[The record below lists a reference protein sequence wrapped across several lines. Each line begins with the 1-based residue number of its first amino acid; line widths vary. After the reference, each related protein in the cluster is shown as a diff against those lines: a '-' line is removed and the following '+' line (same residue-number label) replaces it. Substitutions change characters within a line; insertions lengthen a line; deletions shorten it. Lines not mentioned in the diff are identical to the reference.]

1 MKTPA
6 MDMPKAALLSQ
17 RGVAVVLAMG
27 TVALATLAAVAIL
40 AGQGSWAR
48 RTELT
53 AGHTQALTLAQAGV
67 DWARAV
73 LSDDRRASNVDH
85 LGEPWALRL
94 APVPIE
100 EGAVKG
106 ALSGYL
112 EDQQGRFNLN
122 NLAANGKVD
131 TAQLAHFRRLLT
143 ILGFSSS
150 DSARLGD
157 ALCDWLDADNEPRPN
172 GAEDD
177 YYRAMQPPYLP
188 ANRPLTDLAE
198 LALVRGFD
206 AGVRARLRPFVSA
219 LPKATPVNVNTAP
232 PEVLA
237 AVVEGLDLD
246 AARTLVTQ
254 RERLYFRDGNEFT
267 RALPKGASAAAG
279 DVSVASDYFSVTVH
293 VDIGDAEAS
302 GTALLARPT
311 AGWPSVVWE
320 KMR

>member
-1 MKTPA
+1 MKPA
-6 MDMPKAALLSQ
+6 RLVQ

-27 TVALATLAAVAIL
+27 TVALATMAAVAIL
-40 AGQGSWAR
+40 ASQASWAR

-53 AGHTQALTLAQAGV
+53 ASHAQALALAQAAV

-85 LGEPWALRL
+85 LGEPWAVRL

-106 ALSGYL
+106 SLSGYL

-122 NLAANGKVD
+122 NLAANCKVD
-131 TAQLAHFRRLLT
+131 SAQLAHFRRLLAV
-143 ILGFSSS
+143 LGFSSA
-150 DSARLGD
+150 DGARLAD
-157 ALCDWLDADNEPRPN
+157 ALCDWLDADGEPRPN

-177 YYRAMQPPYLP
+177 YYRAMEPPYLA
-188 ANRPLTDLAE
+188 ANRPLTDLGE

-206 AGVRARLRPFVSA
+206 AGARARLRPFVSS
-219 LPKATPVNVNTAP
+219 LPRATPVNVNTAP

-237 AVVEGLDLD
+237 AVVDGLDLE
-246 AARTLVTQ
+246 AARILVTQ
-254 RERLYFRDGNEFT
+254 RERVYFRDGNEFT
-267 RALPKGASAAAG
+267 RALPRGASAAAG

-311 AGWPSVVWE
+311 AGWPTVVWE